1 MVTTTSTTAK
11 HPLEET
17 KSWELY
23 QQREKKEQHHRSL
36 SQSHRHVKK
45 KKKKTKSKIP
55 QPGEDTFHAMM
66 IDAGSQGTR
75 IHVYEFERRIL
86 YHQKEV
92 EHALN
97 GLKLSTPTTNSRW
110 TNRLKPGLDSCAY
123 VDGEDNLMATLEEY
137 LDPLLDFVKQLLSD
151 KVDDWSN
158 FPIYL
163 KATGGLRTLPTGER
177 IRLMSHVRQLFHNST
192 FNPFGFEDERARVIS
207 GEEEAIYG
215 WAGVNFIKGTLVEE
229 SEGVGTVLNP
239 NLTYV
244 LCLKFSSQ
252 LHIEN
257 SFSIPCFLL
266 VSVFYLLYVETFSY
280 GMIEM
285 GGASTQIG
293 FFENNGDLMAN
304 LFKLQIGGA
313 RHWNVYVH
321 SFLYFGINGAWSRL
335 NSRLVDAIGG
345 VNNTAT
351 TFLNPCLP
359 VNSEVTFSSWIHT
372 NAQGQLLPRSSPL
385 STEYSVTMYN
395 NRSDFESCSA
405 ITRLLLRKQVREW
418 YTSSSLLCFQNILRN

>member
-1 MVTTTSTTAK
+1 MMVTTTTTTAK

-266 VSVFYLLYVETFSY
+266 VSVFYLLYVETLA
-280 GMIEM
+280 M
-285 GGASTQIG
+285 G
-293 FFENNGDLMAN
+293 
-304 LFKLQIGGA
+304 
-313 RHWNVYVH
+313 
-321 SFLYFGINGAWSRL
+321 
-335 NSRLVDAIGG
+335 
-345 VNNTAT
+345 
-351 TFLNPCLP
+351 
-359 VNSEVTFSSWIHT
+359 
-372 NAQGQLLPRSSPL
+372 
-385 STEYSVTMYN
+385 
-395 NRSDFESCSA
+395 
-405 ITRLLLRKQVREW
+405 
-418 YTSSSLLCFQNILRN
+418 